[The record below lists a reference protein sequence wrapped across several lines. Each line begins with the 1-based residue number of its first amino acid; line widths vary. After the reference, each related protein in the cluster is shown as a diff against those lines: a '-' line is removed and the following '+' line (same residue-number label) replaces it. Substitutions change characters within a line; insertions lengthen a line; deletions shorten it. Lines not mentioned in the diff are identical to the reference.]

1 VAAARRTAMLAAAAI
16 ALVLASCSQ
25 MPQPL
30 AGPDPSDPQARVR
43 PAGYRPVVG
52 SYASQRP
59 AEPLSWRDQN
69 DRIAPVPKP

>member
-1 VAAARRTAMLAAAAI
+1 MLAAAAI

-30 AGPDPSDPQARVR
+30 TGPDPSDPQAHVR
-43 PAGYRPVVG
+43 PAGYRPVIG

-59 AEPLSWRDQN
+59 VEPLPWRNQN